1 MASSDSLAQKVARSP
16 LRFGMI
22 AGFLG
27 VPLLWMTGENL
38 VHFALNQPVLPAEA
52 FWSFEASGA
61 LIGAFLGGQGAR
73 IWANWRT
80 GQLAPARAIA
90 FWTGSGGIA
99 FYVSCALF
107 DAARSQWFGHGFS
120 LWPVAFVLLS
130 FVIMRHLPFLLC
142 LLLLLGALFAPR
154 R

>member
-1 MASSDSLAQKVARSP
+1 MASSDSLTLKITRNP

-22 AGFLG
+22 VGFLG
-27 VPLLWMTGENL
+27 VPILWMMGEDL
-38 VHFALNQPVLPAEA
+38 VHLALQRPILPAEA
-52 FWSFEASGA
+52 FWKYEASGA

-73 IWANWRT
+73 IWAKWRD
-80 GQLAPARAIA
+80 GHIAQARGIA
-90 FWTGSGGIA
+90 FFTGGGGIA
-99 FYVSCALF
+99 FYLTCAFL
-107 DAARSQWFGHGFS
+107 DAARSQWFSGFHLSS
-120 LWPVAFVLLS
+120 LAFILLG